1 MDQPDRGRHRIDND
15 DYELSIDYGEK
26 GRMIHIAVPALLIHY
41 GIVEFTVNSKKAMN
55 RLRELFLAAS
65 GSHNEGSRNLVFTE
79 LLAGS
84 SSASKLLT

>member
-41 GIVEFTVNSKKAMN
+41 GIVEFTVNSKK
-55 RLRELFLAAS
+55 
-65 GSHNEGSRNLVFTE
+65 GNEKVARALPCGQWE
-79 LLAGS
+79 PQ
-84 SSASKLLT
+84 